1 MPSAMISVEL
11 NQSSSS
17 PRSSIICSAPIAT
30 PRNRKPM
37 ASNRSD
43 TRRGDSVTN
52 AITPASASRPNGR
65 LMKNTQRQSKFSV
78 R

>member
-1 MPSAMISVEL
+1 MISTEP
-11 NQSSSS
+11 NQSSNS

-30 PRNRKPM
+30 PRNRNPM
-37 ASNRSD
+37 ASKRSE
-43 TRRGDSVTN
+43 TRRGDSLTN
-52 AITPASASRPNGR
+52 AMTPASASSPNGR